1 MQTSYQTRV
10 SSLCSLIVVFRP
22 LDDLI
27 GNNKYLRTLGR
38 IMRVSIRNITFFLLL
53 LFLVCVYLTD
63 NSRLK
68 LIKLKEYRYW
78 RLRVIFFHCSG
89 YFPLPIVLIFLLFTM
104 REEACMESGWY
115 ITVLL
120 CLYVVDWL
128 SFCLYDSSL
137 CDCFMCAIFYFG
149 LRVLHVP
156 PSIEVHC
163 LCVRVFKINL

>member
-63 NSRLK
+63 NL
-68 LIKLKEYRYW
+68 LIKAHKAE
-78 RLRVIFFHCSG
+78 RVPVLTVKSNIL
-89 YFPLPIVLIFLLFTM
+89 PLFWVFSIPIVLIFLLFTM

-120 CLYVVDWL
+120 RL
-128 SFCLYDSSL
+128 
-137 CDCFMCAIFYFG
+137 
-149 LRVLHVP
+149 
-156 PSIEVHC
+156 
-163 LCVRVFKINL
+163 

>member
-53 LFLVCVYLTD
+53 FLVCVYLTD
-63 NSRLK
+63 NLM
-68 LIKLKEYRYW
+68 IKAHKAE
-78 RLRVIFFHCSG
+78 RVPVLTVKSNIL
-89 YFPLPIVLIFLLFTM
+89 PLFWVFSIPIVLIFLLFTM

-115 ITVLL
+115 FTVLL
-120 CLYVVDWL
+120 RLYVVD
-128 SFCLYDSSL
+128 
-137 CDCFMCAIFYFG
+137 
-149 LRVLHVP
+149 
-156 PSIEVHC
+156 
-163 LCVRVFKINL
+163 

>member
-63 NSRLK
+63 NSM
-68 LIKLKEYRYW
+68 IKAHKAE
-78 RLRVIFFHCSG
+78 RVPVLTVKSNIL
-89 YFPLPIVLIFLLFTM
+89 PLFWVFSIPIVLIFLLFTM

-120 CLYVVDWL
+120 CLYVVD
-128 SFCLYDSSL
+128 
-137 CDCFMCAIFYFG
+137 
-149 LRVLHVP
+149 
-156 PSIEVHC
+156 
-163 LCVRVFKINL
+163 

>member
-63 NSRLK
+63 NSM
-68 LIKLKEYRYW
+68 IKAHKAE
-78 RLRVIFFHCSG
+78 RVLVLTVKSNIL
-89 YFPLPIVLIFLLFTM
+89 PLFWVFSIPIVLIFLLFTM

-120 CLYVVDWL
+120 CLYVVD
-128 SFCLYDSSL
+128 
-137 CDCFMCAIFYFG
+137 
-149 LRVLHVP
+149 
-156 PSIEVHC
+156 
-163 LCVRVFKINL
+163 